1 MAEEYSIVHIYHIF
15 FIYSSTDR
23 HLSCFH
29 VLAIWLLCCE
39 HWSAS
44 FWTSYTPGDG
54 KGQGCLAC
62 CSPWGQSR
70 TQLQDW
76 TTTFSRYTP
85 RSGIARSYG
94 QSVFSFSRSL
104 HTVFHSGCTNLYSH
118 QQCRRVLFS
127 PHPLQHLLFVDF
139 TGYYYGPVYEG
150 HQRKTTLLSCF
161 SRVRLCATP

>member
-94 QSVFSFSRSL
+94 NSIL
-104 HTVFHSGCTNLYSH
+104 HRTSI
-118 QQCRRVLFS
+118 LFS
-127 PHPLQHLLFVDF
+127 IVAAPIHISARNVGGFPFLHI
-139 TGYYYGPVYEG
+139 
-150 HQRKTTLLSCF
+150 LSSIWYLYTF
-161 SRVRLCATP
+161 SWWSFWLVLGGTSL